1 MILSRHGAN
10 IDQVTSHTSTS
21 RNFAIAAAVASMIAL
36 AATAPGIPI
45 VWDEGEYLWRADHLI
60 AWFRLVGDIGNAQG
74 GLHAFSDAVIRHHWM
89 FITHSEG
96 HPAWAVIP
104 IAVTKALLTGILHP
118 LTAARIGT
126 IGIFSLACGG
136 VAFRMRSAYGAVAAT
151 VAVIA
156 LVTFPRIFSEAHF
169 ATLDAQLT
177 AWWLMLWAADASLR
191 SDVRSTIG
199 VGVLAGLTSATKF
212 TGWLAWAPL
221 VASRLLTRDRWR
233 RLGLFIILPTGL
245 VTFCLVNPPLWHHPL
260 DGLITHFH
268 LNLDRVHTFNITIAF
283 LGRVY
288 DMRHPLPWYNTI
300 GWLVLVTPVPL
311 LVLGA
316 IGLIHCLRVRDAI
329 SISLVLHWAT
339 LMVIRAL
346 PNAPPHDG
354 IRLFLPAFGFWCVFA
369 GIGAQH
375 LWHASRAKDPLR
387 SPLLVRLAIIV
398 ALAADVITVARY
410 YPQTLSHY
418 SLLVGG
424 VSGAARIGM
433 EPTYWWDALDTDVLT
448 WINENTEP
456 GAAVAFSYTSNIDQL
471 RAWGRLRVP
480 QADLRR
486 GVFKW
491 YVLQNR
497 TGFLGEVDRLLMRTI
512 TPAYT
517 KFAGRRP
524 AGSAVPPDLN
534 VPLLLIFTGDEFKA
548 AVRAVYGPK

>member
-1 MILSRHGAN
+1 MILSPHGAN

-21 RNFAIAAAVASMIAL
+21 RHFAIAAAIASLIAL

-60 AWFRLVGDIGNAQG
+60 EWFRLLGNFGSAQG
-74 GLHAFSDAVIRHHWM
+74 GLHAFSEAVIRDHWM
-89 FITHSEG
+89 FITYSEG
-96 HPAWAVIP
+96 HPAGAAIPLAV
-104 IAVTKALLTGILHP
+104 AKALLTGILHP

-126 IGIFSLACGG
+126 IAIFSLACGA
-136 VAFRMRSAYGAVAAT
+136 VAFRMRHAYGAVAAT

-156 LVTFPRIFSEAHF
+156 LVTFPRLFSEAHF

-177 AWWLMLWAADASLR
+177 AWWLILWAADASLR

-221 VASRLLTRDRWR
+221 VASRLLTRDGRR
-233 RLGLFIILPTGL
+233 RLGLLIVLPVGL
-245 VTFCLVNPPLWHHPL
+245 LTFCLVNPPLWHHPL
-260 DGLITHFH
+260 DAMVTHFR

-316 IGLIHCLRVRDAI
+316 IGLTHCLRVRDAI

-369 GIGAQH
+369 GIGAQRM
-375 LWHASRAKDPLR
+375 WHASRTKGPLR
-387 SPLLVRLAIIV
+387 SPLLVRLAIVI

-424 VSGAARIGM
+424 VSGAARMGM

-456 GAAVAFSYTSNIDQL
+456 GAAVAFSYTSNISQL
-471 RAWGRLRVP
+471 REWGRLRPP

-512 TPAYT
+512 QPAYT

-524 AGSAVPPDLN
+524 AGSPVPADLN
-534 VPLLLIFTGDEFKA
+534 VPLLLVFTGDEFKA
-548 AVRAVYGPK
+548 AMHAVYGPK

>member
-10 IDQVTSHTSTS
+10 IDQVTSHTS
-21 RNFAIAAAVASMIAL
+21 RNFAVAAAVASMIAL

-45 VWDEGEYLWRADHLI
+45 VWDEGEYLWRADRLI
-60 AWFRLVGDIGNAQG
+60 DWFRLLAGFRGAQG
-74 GLHAFSDAVIRHHWM
+74 GLRAFSDAAIRDHWM
-89 FITHSEG
+89 FITYSEG

-104 IAVTKALLTGILHP
+104 IAVAKALLTGILHP
-118 LTAARIGT
+118 LTAARMGT
-126 IGIFSLACGG
+126 IGIFSMACGA
-136 VAFRMRSAYGAVAAT
+136 VAFRMRNAYGTAAAT
-151 VAVIA
+151 VTVIA

-191 SDVRSTIG
+191 PDMRSAAGAGI
-199 VGVLAGLTSATKF
+199 LAGLTSATKF
-212 TGWLAWAPL
+212 TGWLAWGP
-221 VASRLLTRDRWR
+221 VIASRLLTRDRWR
-233 RLGLFIILPTGL
+233 RFGLLVVIPIGL
-245 VTFCLVNPPLWHHPL
+245 LTFCLVNPPLWHHPL
-260 DGLITHFH
+260 DAMVTHFR
-268 LNLDRVHTFNITIAF
+268 LNLNRVNTFNITISF

-288 DMRHPLPWYNTI
+288 DMRHPLPWYNTL
-300 GWLVLVTPVPL
+300 GWLVLVTPLPL

-316 IGLIHCLRVRDAI
+316 IGLIHCVRVRDAI

-369 GIGAQH
+369 GIGAQQ
-375 LWHASRAKDPLR
+375 LWHATRAQGALR
-387 SPLLVRLAIIV
+387 SPLLVRTAMVV
-398 ALAADVITVARY
+398 ALSADVITLARY

-456 GAAVAFSYTSNIDQL
+456 GAAVAFSSTANITQL
-471 RAWGRLRVP
+471 REWGRLRVP

-497 TGFLGEVDRLLMRTI
+497 TGFLGEVDRLLMRTVK
-512 TPAYT
+512 PAYT

-534 VPLLLIFTGDEFKA
+534 VPLLLIFKGDEFKA
-548 AVRAVYGPK
+548 AVQAVYGTK